1 MDRGVAGL
9 LASGRLIEEKGGSV
23 RLDRGVAGL
32 FASDS
37 RPRGCICRPRGEG
50 RGLENLFYHEI
61 QKGEGP

>member
-32 FASDS
+32 FTSGS
-37 RPRGCICRPRGEG
+37 
-50 RGLENLFYHEI
+50 
-61 QKGEGP
+61 